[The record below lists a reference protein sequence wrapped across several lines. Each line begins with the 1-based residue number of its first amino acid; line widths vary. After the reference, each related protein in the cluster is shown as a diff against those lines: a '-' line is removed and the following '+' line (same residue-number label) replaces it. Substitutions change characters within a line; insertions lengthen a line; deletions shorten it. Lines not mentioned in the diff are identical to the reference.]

1 MRDAI
6 DVALKAA
13 TTAQDRRRL
22 NTLRL
27 IKALIKDRDIAS
39 REAGGEAVTDDDV
52 VCILAKMIKQRR
64 ESVKLYAEGGQ
75 ADFAAEEQA
84 EIAIIEELL
93 PRQLDEVEM
102 MDVCQQAIRETGS
115 KSLRDMGK
123 CMATLKERYAGQLDI
138 GKAIQ
143 IVKARL
149 Q

>member
-13 TTAQDRRRL
+13 TAGTDRRRL

-27 IKALIKDRDIAS
+27 IKATIKDRELAS
-39 REAGGEAVTDDDV
+39 CEAGREGVTDQDI
-52 VCILAKMIKQRR
+52 VCILGKMIKQRQ
-64 ESVKLYAEGGQ
+64 ESAKLYAENGQ
-75 ADFAAEEQA
+75 LELAAEEKA

-93 PRQLDEVEM
+93 PRQLDEDEM
-102 MDVCQQAIRETGS
+102 MDVCQRAIAETGS
-115 KSLRDMGK
+115 RSLRDMGK
-123 CMATLKERYAGQLDI
+123 CMAALKERYAGQLDI

-143 IVKARL
+143 IVKSRL

>member
-1 MRDAI
+1 MRNAI
-6 DVALKAA
+6 DGALKAA
-13 TTAQDRRRL
+13 MAAQDKRRL

-27 IKALIKDRDIAS
+27 IKATIKDRDIAS
-39 REAGGEAVTDDDV
+39 REAGGEAVTDEDV
-52 VCILAKMIKQRR
+52 VFILAKMIKQRK
-64 ESVKLYAEGGQ
+64 ESARIYAESGHP
-75 ADFAAEEQA
+75 DFAAEEQA

-93 PRQLDEVEM
+93 PRQLGEDEM
-102 MDVCQQAIRETGS
+102 QDVCQQAIRETGS
-115 KSLRDMGK
+115 RSLRDMGK

>member
-1 MRDAI
+1 MRNAI
-6 DVALKAA
+6 DVAFQAA
-13 TTAQDRRRL
+13 TSAQDRRRL

-27 IKALIKDRDIAS
+27 IKTTIKDRDIAS
-39 REAGGEAVTDDDV
+39 REAGREGVSDEDV
-52 VCILAKMIKQRR
+52 VCILGKMIKQRK
-64 ESVKLYAEGGQ
+64 EAAKLYAENGQ
-75 ADFAAEEQA
+75 ADLAAEENA

-93 PRQLDEVEM
+93 PRQLGEEEM

-115 KSLRDMGK
+115 RSLRDMGK
-123 CMATLKERYAGQLDI
+123 CMQTLKERYAGQLDI